1 MSNDVI
7 SPQGIALWTNNC
19 FDPDKK
25 YPHKSGKGHYSLT
38 LSLNKKGKEDL
49 ENLITTQLGAKAS
62 GTVHYKSDG
71 TGRTEVKFKCLE
83 SLTDRQGNEVQQPP
97 KITFEGKPYKDS
109 FEHATVKVVFQP
121 KFFSAYGKTSML
133 LKGVWI
139 QALHDP
145 NTPTSEDLDNEV
157 VNFMNTSSGNA

>member
-1 MSNDVI
+1 MSNNVI

-25 YPHKSGKGHYSLT
+25 YPHKSGKGYYSLT
-38 LSLNKKGKEDL
+38 ASFDKESKI
-49 ENLITTQLGAKAS
+49 EFEKSIIAQLGANAS
-62 GTVHYKSDG
+62 GSVHYKSDG

-97 KITFEGKPYKDS
+97 KITFEGKPYKDN
-109 FEHATVKVVFQP
+109 FEHAIVNVAFQP
-121 KFFSAYGKTSML
+121 KFFSAYGKTSMT
-133 LKGVWI
+133 LKGVVI

-157 VNFMNTSSGNA
+157 VNFMNASNENA

>member
-1 MSNDVI
+1 MSYIVM
-7 SPQGIALWTNNC
+7 SPKGKALWTNNC

-25 YPHKSGKGHYSLT
+25 YPHKSGKGYYSLT
-38 LSLNKKGKEDL
+38 LSFDRESKIEFEKS
-49 ENLITTQLGAKAS
+49 IIAQLGAKAS

-83 SLTDRQGNEVQQPP
+83 SLTDRQGNEVPQPP
-97 KITFEGKPYKDS
+97 KITFEGKPYKDN
-109 FEHATVKVVFQP
+109 FEHAIVNVAFQP
-121 KFFSAYGKTSML
+121 KFFSAYGKTSMI
-133 LKGVWI
+133 LKGVMI

-157 VNFMNTSSGNA
+157 INFMNTSSGNA